1 MNHILIKKWGTF
13 ANKILKLLMT
23 QVIKELEIIFII
35 QANIEMLNTAYVI

>member
-1 MNHILIKKWGTF
+1 MNHILIKKCATF

-23 QVIKELEIIFII
+23 QIIKELDIIFII